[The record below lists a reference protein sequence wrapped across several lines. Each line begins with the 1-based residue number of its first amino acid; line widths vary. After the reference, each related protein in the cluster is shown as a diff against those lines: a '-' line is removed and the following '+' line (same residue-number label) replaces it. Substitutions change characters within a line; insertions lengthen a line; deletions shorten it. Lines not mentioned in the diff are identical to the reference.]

1 MRRPRRLDRQ
11 AQVDETED
19 QDEGAG
25 GAEEERRVV
34 KGAKHVAS
42 LLDEAAA
49 GPCALRAL
57 PAGPQLLERRRCPR
71 LINVTT
77 VGAQPLSRP
86 VALLLELLLGTQ
98 LLLEQCSKLMLV
110 PSRQMACDLLKQCV
124 KLLFC

>member
-1 MRRPRRLDRQ
+1 ML
-11 AQVDETED
+11 TL
-19 QDEGAG
+19 GATVPACQCESCQ
-25 GAEEERRVV
+25 GAAALGY
-34 KGAKHVAS
+34 KAALLGHAGAHVAS

-86 VALLLELLLGTQ
+86 VALLLELLRRVTNAWR
-98 LLLEQCSKLMLV
+98 E
-110 PSRQMACDLLKQCV
+110 
-124 KLLFC
+124 

>member
-1 MRRPRRLDRQ
+1 MRRVAPGFARFGLFRTEGPAAPLRRVRRQRSLIEREQEEPRRLDRQ

-34 KGAKHVAS
+34 EGAKHVAS

-49 GPCALRAL
+49 GPSALRAL

-86 VALLLELLLGTQ
+86 
-98 LLLEQCSKLMLV
+98 
-110 PSRQMACDLLKQCV
+110 MAPM
-124 KLLFC
+124 